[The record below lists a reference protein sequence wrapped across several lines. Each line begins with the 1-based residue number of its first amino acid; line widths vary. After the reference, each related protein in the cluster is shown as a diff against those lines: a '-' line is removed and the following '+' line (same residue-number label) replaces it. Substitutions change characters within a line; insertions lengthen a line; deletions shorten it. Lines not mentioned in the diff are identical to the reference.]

1 MYLITVILNSNIS
14 LSGLNLNVLLH
25 EDILL
30 IAYKKDAIN
39 LSNFRNYYFLLHI
52 KGYNNNIIPITI
64 YYNISLQPLV
74 SLSGT
79 LDNFSVY

>member
-39 LSNFRNYYFLLHI
+39 LSNFRNYFFYFI
-52 KGYNNNIIPITI
+52 
-64 YYNISLQPLV
+64 
-74 SLSGT
+74 
-79 LDNFSVY
+79 